1 MHLYVLCVTLVP
13 KPEERLNRSAIQN
26 SSPPL
31 NQLFGRVD
39 VSFPV
44 KYLKSQ
50 IISQNK
56 SIPGTALITMIHTFQ
71 FKCSS
76 KI

>member
-1 MHLYVLCVTLVP
+1 MHLYVVCVQLVP

-31 NQLFGRVD
+31 SQSFGRVV

-50 IISQNK
+50 IIQQNK
-56 SIPGTALITMIHTFQ
+56 SIPSKSLITMIHTFK

-76 KI
+76 EI

>member
-1 MHLYVLCVTLVP
+1 MNENFKKIGIKYKCIYKYVLCVTLVP

-31 NQLFGRVD
+31 NQSFGRVD

-50 IISQNK
+50 II
-56 SIPGTALITMIHTFQ
+56 
-71 FKCSS
+71 
-76 KI
+76 

>member
-1 MHLYVLCVTLVP
+1 MHLYVLSVTLVP

-31 NQLFGRVD
+31 NQSFGRVD

-50 IISQNK
+50 II
-56 SIPGTALITMIHTFQ
+56 
-71 FKCSS
+71 
-76 KI
+76 

>member
-1 MHLYVLCVTLVP
+1 MNENFKKIGIKYKCINDLYVLCVTLVP

-31 NQLFGRVD
+31 NQSFGRVD

-50 IISQNK
+50 II
-56 SIPGTALITMIHTFQ
+56 
-71 FKCSS
+71 
-76 KI
+76 